1 MRYLVFGAGAI
12 GSTIGGHMFRAGH
25 EVILIGR
32 HQHVNAIKNSGLK
45 LITGEELF
53 NLQIPAVTSI
63 DQIAPIKREDVILLT
78 VKTQHTAQSISQLQ
92 LYFNN
97 FELPI
102 ICCQNSIWNEP
113 YAHRI
118 LERVYG
124 AVIYVAA
131 TYLTAG
137 EVVNP
142 RTGDFGYIEIG
153 NYPKG
158 QDEFCKTVVKDL
170 QKASFAAIATSSI
183 MHVKGAKLLGNL
195 GNAVSAITGTSD
207 GSKEFLIKTREE
219 AIDVLSLAGIPFES
233 LAVFD
238 QRRRKTYKGTNIWP
252 QKHAGSPARG
262 GSSWQSLARGTGN
275 IESEFLNGEI
285 VKLGRM
291 LGIKTP
297 YNEILWHHAQQMADN
312 MTQPGYYNV
321 DHLHKE
327 VELLSQKK

>member
-1 MRYLVFGAGAI
+1 
-12 GSTIGGHMFRAGH
+12 
-25 EVILIGR
+25 
-32 HQHVNAIKNSGLK
+32 
-45 LITGEELF
+45 
-53 NLQIPAVTSI
+53 
-63 DQIAPIKREDVILLT
+63 
-78 VKTQHTAQSISQLQ
+78 
-92 LYFNN
+92 
-97 FELPI
+97 
-102 ICCQNSIWNEP
+102 
-113 YAHRI
+113 
-118 LERVYG
+118 
-124 AVIYVAA
+124 
-131 TYLTAG
+131 
-137 EVVNP
+137 
-142 RTGDFGYIEIG
+142 
-153 NYPKG
+153 
-158 QDEFCKTVVKDL
+158 
-170 QKASFAAIATSSI
+170 
-183 MHVKGAKLLGNL
+183 
-195 GNAVSAITGTSD
+195 GTSD

-219 AIDVLSLAGIPFES
+219 AVDVLSLAGIPFES